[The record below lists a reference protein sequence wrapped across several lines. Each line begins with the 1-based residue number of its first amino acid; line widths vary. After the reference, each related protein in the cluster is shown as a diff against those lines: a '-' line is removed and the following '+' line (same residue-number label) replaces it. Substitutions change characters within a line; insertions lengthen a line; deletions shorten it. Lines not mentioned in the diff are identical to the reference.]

1 MKLIELLYFLISFE
15 ELNLT
20 ENEMIIHSSQLWLV
34 ILWNTSKIHDDM
46 LTVLL
51 GFGMIMQIRYIY
63 SQMSVLI
70 MYIL

>member
-1 MKLIELLYFLISFE
+1 MKLIEPLYFLISFE
-15 ELNLT
+15 VSNLNEIEKT
-20 ENEMIIHSSQLWLV
+20 MNFCRLWFE

-51 GFGMIMQIRYIY
+51 DFGMIMQIRYIY

-70 MYIL
+70 MCIV

>member
-1 MKLIELLYFLISFE
+1 M
-15 ELNLT
+15 
-20 ENEMIIHSSQLWLV
+20 

-51 GFGMIMQIRYIY
+51 DFGMIMQIRYIY

-70 MYIL
+70 MCIV

>member
-34 ILWNTSKIHDDM
+34 ILWNNSKIHDDM

-51 GFGMIMQIRYIY
+51 DCGMITQIRYIY

-70 MYIL
+70 MCIL